1 MDKMGDW
8 DIFEHTPY
16 INVLESTWAFKIK
29 RFPSGII
36 NKFKN
41 IFFDWGDKQFE
52 GVYYFET
59 YAPLVQWTTVISMLV
74 LEIILDLKSKQG
86 DVTSAFLNSGV
97 PEGENVY
104 VAIPRGFRSKGKLL
118 KLQNNLYILRK
129 SPRAFRKY
137 VMEKLEKCKLKQSE
151 FDTCLFL
158 GEKVICIFTSM
169 TSYFGQ
175 MMRQI

>member
-59 YAPLVQWTTVISMLV
+59 YAPLVQWTTVILMLV
-74 LEIILDLKSKQG
+74 LEVILDLKSKQG
-86 DVTSAFLNSGV
+86 YVTATFLNSGV
-97 PEGENVY
+97 P
-104 VAIPRGFRSKGKLL
+104 
-118 KLQNNLYILRK
+118 
-129 SPRAFRKY
+129 
-137 VMEKLEKCKLKQSE
+137 
-151 FDTCLFL
+151 D
-158 GEKVICIFTSM
+158 
-169 TSYFGQ
+169 
-175 MMRQI
+175 